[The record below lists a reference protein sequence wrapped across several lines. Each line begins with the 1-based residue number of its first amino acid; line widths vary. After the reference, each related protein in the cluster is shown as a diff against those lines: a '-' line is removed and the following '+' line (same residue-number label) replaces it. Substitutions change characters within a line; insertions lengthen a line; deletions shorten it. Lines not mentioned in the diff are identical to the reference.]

1 MVYGGHD
8 LTTTICSVSHVNIL
22 ALTIQTLVIRD
33 SYKWFTCTDSCDVEA
48 RAADWDWRA
57 KVKVGESQG
66 AEDGLGVEGGEEPDE
81 DEAGEQ
87 DEGGGEHGGLEQG
100 LTKLF
105 LWAPNRGGEE
115 GEGT

>member
-1 MVYGGHD
+1 MFWLYFW
-8 LTTTICSVSHVNIL
+8 
-22 ALTIQTLVIRD
+22 QKLVTCAD
-33 SYKWFTCTDSCDVEA
+33 SRGIEA
-48 RAADWDWRA
+48 RAAGWDLRA

-87 DEGGGEHGGLEQG
+87 DEGGGEHGGFEQG

-115 GEGT
+115 GEGTWCKAVLQIIMMPFVEGVCDS